1 MKLKSSGR
9 LLVSSLR
16 RMNLK
21 KMASLLII
29 VVGIGASPSSRAGLE
44 CGLVPGLFK
53 IFLANHYAVR
63 EFDEEIAKRTV
74 ELFIKQLDP
83 SKVLLLE
90 SDVAELRKKLMPA
103 MVRVVQGKCEDFEK
117 TKDLLLTRAKENEA
131 KVREIVGPTYKL
143 DENAE
148 IQLDPDKRGY
158 AKDAADRDQYLKKY
172 VHFQILNYLL
182 SDRKLDDAKKALV
195 HRYELVVK
203 RIEEQKPVDT
213 YNALANSFAQSLDPH
228 STYLWKSS
236 FEDFEMGMK
245 LSLEGIG
252 AVLSSQDGYTV
263 VEEIIPGGG
272 ADRSKQMNPKDKI
285 IAVKQEG
292 EPAVNVIDMDL
303 NDVVRMIRG
312 KKGTRVT
319 LTILRQADKT
329 QRFDVAIL
337 RDKID
342 IKDQAA
348 KINYETRKI
357 GEKTVKFGVIDLPSF
372 YGEGRAGKRSS
383 ATDVKKLLEEA
394 KARKVDGIVLNLS
407 RNGGGLLSDAVDIS
421 GLFLKRGGIVA
432 TQDTKKRVEIIADRE
447 PDTVYSGPLVVLT
460 SRLSASASEIL
471 AGALKDYRRAI
482 IVGGDHTFGKGTVQV
497 VNPFPGDLGAMKITT
512 GMFFLPSGRSTQHSG
527 VTADIHLPSTYNRDD
542 IGERALD
549 YSLGEQKIS
558 PFIADMKEAD
568 EPQGPN
574 RWDPIDNA
582 LVDKLASKS
591 KARVSK
597 DEAFAEIM
605 KDIAE
610 AEKNR
615 GVVKLAEIRS
625 RTETEK
631 KKEKK
636 EEKKKRADRQK
647 DLDAPYV
654 GEALNILADLL
665 VEQGKVPVSKFA
677 AMPDAKQQSK
687 E

>member
-1 MKLKSSGR
+1 MKSKASYR
-9 LLVSSLR
+9 LVLLRNIRPLVAALF
-16 RMNLK
+16 
-21 KMASLLII
+21 AAFAF
-29 VVGIGASPSSRAGLE
+29 GFSPSAHAGLE

-53 IFLANHYAVR
+53 IYLSNHYAIH

-90 SDVAELRKKLMPA
+90 SDVADLRKKLNPA
-103 MVRVVQGKCEDFEK
+103 MVKVVQGKCDDFEK
-117 TKDLLLTRAKENEA
+117 TKDLLLSRAKENEA
-131 KVREIVGPTYKL
+131 KVREILGSSYKL
-143 DENAE
+143 DETAE

-158 AKDAADRDQYLKKY
+158 AKDSSERDQYLKKY

-182 SDRKLDDAKKALV
+182 SDRKMEDAKKALI

-203 RIEEQKPVDT
+203 RIQEQKPVDT
-213 YNALANSFAQSLDPH
+213 YNAIANSFANSLDPH
-228 STYLWKSS
+228 STYLWKST

-272 ADRSKQMNPKDKI
+272 ADRSKQMSPKDKI

-312 KKGTRVT
+312 KKGTKVT
-319 LTILRQADKT
+319 LTILRQAEKT
-329 QRFDVAIL
+329 DRFEVAIL

-348 KINYETRKI
+348 KINYETRKV
-357 GEKTVKFGVIDLPSF
+357 GDKTLKYGIIDLPSF

-394 KARKVDGIVLNLS
+394 KTQKVDGIVLNLS

-421 GLFLKRGGIVA
+421 GLFLKKGGIVA
-432 TQDTKKRVEIIADRE
+432 TQDTKRRVEVIADRE
-447 PDTVYSGPLVVLT
+447 SDTVYSGPLVVLT

-471 AGALKDYRRAI
+471 AGALKDYKRAVI
-482 IVGGDHTFGKGTVQV
+482 IGGDHTFGKGTVQV

-527 VTADIHLPSTYNRDD
+527 VQADIQLPSTYNRDD

-549 YSLGEQKIS
+549 YSLGEQKI
-558 PFIADMKEAD
+558 PAFVADMKEAD
-568 EPQGPN
+568 EAQGPG
-574 RWDPIDNA
+574 RWEPIENS
-582 LVDKLASKS
+582 VVEKLAAKS
-591 KARVSK
+591 KARVAK
-597 DEAFAEIM
+597 EEAFTEIL

-615 GVVKLAEIRS
+615 GVVKLADIRS

-636 EEKKKRADRQK
+636 DEKKKRSEKQK

-654 GEALNILADLL
+654 GEAINILTDLM
-665 VEQGKVPVSKFA
+665 VEQGKVSVSKFA
-677 AMPDAKQQSK
+677 AVPDTKQQPK